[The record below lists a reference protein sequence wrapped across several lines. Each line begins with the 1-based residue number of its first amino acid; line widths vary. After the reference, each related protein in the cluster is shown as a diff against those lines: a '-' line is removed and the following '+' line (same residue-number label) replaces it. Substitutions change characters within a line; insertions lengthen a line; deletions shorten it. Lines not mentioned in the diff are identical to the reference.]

1 MRITPDADPTDGL
14 FDVTIGGAGT
24 RREVLALLPRV
35 YRGTHVR
42 HRKVDVVR
50 TPSLRIEAP
59 GINAYA
65 DGEFLGPL
73 PAEVRVRP
81 AAAQVLLPPQ

>member
-1 MRITPDADPTDGL
+1 
-14 FDVTIGGAGT
+14 
-24 RREVLALLPRV
+24 
-35 YRGTHVR
+35 VR

-50 TPSLRIEAP
+50 TASLRIEAP